1 MEHWINSNIFVSS
14 DAQNMDTSQIKKH
27 SIVQARNPG
36 STQGPFVVNIGIVDG
51 VEGSKYIKLTENDAL
66 DGRHHWF
73 PIDWV
78 ETVDEQTVYLNKPAD
93 KAMSELMDKLPT

>member
-1 MEHWINSNIFVSS
+1 
-14 DAQNMDTSQIKKH
+14 
-27 SIVQARNPG
+27 
-36 STQGPFVVNIGIVDG
+36 
-51 VEGSKYIKLTENDAL
+51 LTENDAL